1 MSSTIQLLAFDI
13 GIKNMAY
20 CHCSIDNDND
30 NDNDKKIIFLN
41 INKVDLCCSNKKSIQ
56 NIIDCTIEFLDTI
69 LVDLNIINNNEK
81 DNDLKLVVLIEC
93 QMTSIMRTIQ
103 TCINTYFKILSKH
116 QNIDIK
122 TEYVS
127 PKHKLKIMD
136 KFPEIVVNSKYKQNK
151 LDAVF
156 FTNHLLTTTY
166 KNDEFL
172 NIINSHKKKDDLCD
186 AFLMCIYYYRR
197 DD

>member
-1 MSSTIQLLAFDI
+1 MSNTIQLLAFDI

-20 CHCSIDNDND
+20 CHCSIDK
-30 NDNDKKIIFLN
+30 DKKINFLN
-41 INKVDLCCSNKKSIQ
+41 INKIDLCCKKNNIQ
-56 NIIDCTIEFLDTI
+56 NIIENTIEFLDTI
-69 LVDLNIINNNEK
+69 LIDLNIINN
-81 DNDLKLVVLIEC
+81 DNLKLIVLIEC

-103 TCINTYFKILSKH
+103 TCINTYFKIISKH
-116 QNIDIK
+116 QNLDIT

-151 LDAVF
+151 LDAIF

-186 AFLMCIYYYRR
+186 AFLMCI
-197 DD
+197 

>member
-1 MSSTIQLLAFDI
+1 MVKNSIQLLAFDI

-20 CHCSIDNDND
+20 CHCSVD
-30 NDNDKKIIFLN
+30 NDNDKKINFLN
-41 INKVDLCCSNKKSIQ
+41 INKIDLCCNKKNIQ
-56 NIIDCTIEFLDTI
+56 SIIDNTIEFLDTI
-69 LVDLNIINNNEK
+69 LIDLNIINN
-81 DNDLKLVVLIEC
+81 DNDNDNDIKLIVLIEC

-103 TCINTYFKILSKH
+103 TCINTYFKIISKH
-116 QNIDIK
+116 QNIDIR

-151 LDAVF
+151 LDAIY

-166 KNDEFL
+166 KNDDFL
-172 NIINSHKKKDDLCD
+172 KIINSHKKKDDLCD
-186 AFLMCIYYYRR
+186 AFLMCIYYFIYII
-197 DD
+197 